1 MSETVQIVDIVQQ
14 HDKKRV
20 VLSPNSLYTGG
31 GGQPPDRGKL
41 VQGEIEAR
49 LEQAMPFQDGVAWEV
64 PIASSFQTG
73 EALLFRDEL
82 FHWEVSQQH
91 TAQHIFSG
99 WASSLFGWKSDGFA
113 IQDNLSKIELCGAN
127 DDPDCYKDL
136 EKRTCETILSDIPI
150 EIFERSDE
158 KQLRKTI
165 LHDRVRVVSIK
176 GVDQCGCGGTHVVST
191 GQIGGFAVLYRERKN
206 KNAVRIWFAAGLRL
220 GKIAQA
226 LYGREQRLRLLLSGD
241 VEERIVSLLKDA
253 DQHQKT
259 EQWFWQQ
266 LANFVP
272 NEEKAVELKN
282 LPITLG
288 SMKTFASL
296 LLKKNIGCYLEN
308 QDHYF
313 VLTGEDAEQ
322 RFNDLKKQGASGGGK
337 GIITGKN
344 H

>member
-1 MSETVQIVDIVQQ
+1 MSETVQIVNIFQQ
-14 HDKKRV
+14 HDKKWV

-31 GGQPPDRGKL
+31 GGQPPDRGRL
-41 VQGEIEAR
+41 AQRQIEAR
-49 LEQAMPFQDGVAWEV
+49 LAQVIPFQDGIAWEV

-82 FHWEVSQQH
+82 FHWEISQQH

-113 IQDNLSKIELCGAN
+113 IQEELSKIELCDAS
-127 DDPDCYKDL
+127 DDPDCYKEL

-150 EIFERSDE
+150 EISEQSGE
-158 KQLRKTI
+158 NQLRKTMQ
-165 LHDRVRVVSIK
+165 HDRVRVVSIQ

-191 GQIGGFAVLYRERKN
+191 GQIGGFAVLSRERKN

-226 LYGREQRLRLLLSGD
+226 FYDREQRLKLLLSGD

-253 DQHQKT
+253 DRYQKT
-259 EQWFWQQ
+259 EQWLWQQ
-266 LANFVP
+266 LANFIP
-272 NEEKAVELKN
+272 NDKKTVELKN
-282 LPITLG
+282 LPINLDE
-288 SMKTFASL
+288 MKTFASL

-313 VLTGEDAEQ
+313 VLTGEEAEQ
-322 RFNDLKKQGASGGGK
+322 RFNDLKKQGAVGGGK